1 MTAAL
6 LRWRIANQVGGYR
19 LSNLATTRAPTLD
32 QKLRTL
38 GLVKARALIIVAL
51 SAALTSCITPSIP
64 IPPPEPSEMTFA
76 VDATGG
82 FAVFSYA
89 AEPNYSNAV
98 VYVFNRN
105 AGTGIIATARADGS
119 VGPTA
124 PFPAHLG
131 DNVAITFE
139 TDEVSVTSCVVV
151 RDGSPSA
158 VEYCTR

>member
-1 MTAAL
+1 MARN
-6 LRWRIANQVGGYR
+6 LRR
-19 LSNLATTRAPTLD
+19 LA
-32 QKLRTL
+32 
-38 GLVKARALIIVAL
+38 GVKARLLAVVAL
-51 SAALTSCITPSIP
+51 CVALAGCITPSIP
-64 IPPPEPSEMTFA
+64 IPPPEPTEMTFA

-82 FAVFSYA
+82 FATFSYA

-124 PFPAHLG
+124 PFPAQLG

-151 RDGSPSA
+151 RDGSPSP